1 MQFLMGLSVALDR
14 FNTAIGKTA
23 AWLLIPL
30 VGVIM
35 LDVVNRKLHLL
46 TTLAEHFKAS
56 GNVAAGEFVESYL
69 TSTKFQDLE
78 WHLHAALFLLCLGF
92 AYVRNAHVRIELV
105 RERFSPEVKAWLE
118 LIGSVIFLL
127 PYATIVLYF
136 SYEFAM
142 RSYDMNEVSASLTGL
157 DRDSKVAEPEERSI
171 ARTRHRVSSAFRG
184 SRPRGGRMRT
194 LSPFR
199 TLRPGSSTASG
210 TCRSK
215 FNPKARR
222 SASAAVSR
230 SKSLA
235 SAGSLVRSSSSS
247 SLSRDRHSPSR

>member
-1 MQFLMGLSVALDR
+1 MQFLMGLSLALDR
-14 FNTAIGKTA
+14 LNTFIGKVA

-35 LDVVNRKLHLL
+35 VDVINRKLHLL
-46 TTLAEHFKAS
+46 TTLAEYLKSS

-118 LIGSVIFLL
+118 LIGSLIFLL

-142 RSYDMNEVSASLTGL
+142 RSYAMNEVSASLTGL
-157 DRDSKVAEPEERSI
+157 SHRWIIKSFVPIGMVLLLLAGASVVIRNALFLFGPEEMKE
-171 ARTRHRVSSAFRG
+171 RVRAIT
-184 SRPRGGRMRT
+184 PE
-194 LSPFR
+194 LHVAAEE
-199 TLRPGSSTASG
+199 LREMAEHELEEITDDEHADDFGAP
-210 TCRSK
+210 
-215 FNPKARR
+215 P
-222 SASAAVSR
+222 
-230 SKSLA
+230 
-235 SAGSLVRSSSSS
+235 SSSDSS
-247 SLSRDRHSPSR
+247 GEERT